1 MIFLALLTAARH
13 FVIYIAMN
21 RARSLTTRDMKIG
34 RLGLTDRV
42 HEKLKE
48 LILDQK
54 LGPGTSLNID
64 KLCRELD
71 VSSSPLREALARL
84 SAERL
89 VRFEP
94 FIGYAVA
101 EVPDRRYYLELMDVR
116 LLLECRAARIGAEN
130 KNPCSLT
137 AMEQA
142 VRAMEKLP
150 CGSHYR
156 EYRVFNSW
164 DAKFHRALM
173 ESAGNRPLLEAY
185 NSLHVHL
192 HIARLYMKSGG
203 FDAPTAVSDHRRIM
217 EAVKNADPDAAEEAV
232 RHHLAN
238 IQVMRSWRDIEPQSV
253 PASE

>member
-1 MIFLALLTAARH
+1 LTLPDH
-13 FVIYIAMN
+13 SVITIAMN
-21 RARSLTTRDMKIG
+21 RGRSPSSSDMKIG

-54 LGPGTSLNID
+54 LGPATYLNID
-64 KLCRELD
+64 KLCRELN

-94 FIGYAVA
+94 FIGYSVA
-101 EVPDRRYYLELMDVR
+101 EMPDKKYYFDLMEVR
-116 LLLECRAARIGAEN
+116 LLLECHAARMGAKQ
-130 KNPCSLT
+130 KNSAYITP
-137 AMEQA
+137 MEQA

-150 CGSHYR
+150 SGSHYK

-164 DAKFHRALM
+164 DARFHKALVQ
-173 ESAGNRPLLEAY
+173 SAENRPLMEAY
-185 NSLHVHL
+185 SGLHVHL
-192 HIARLYMKSGG
+192 HVARLYMISGG
-203 FDAPTAVSDHRRIM
+203 FNASSAVREHRRIL
-217 EAVKNADPDAAEEAV
+217 ESFKKGDADAAEESV

-238 IQVMRSWRDIEPQSV
+238 IQVLRKWRDSPVLS
-253 PASE
+253 PADGK